1 MAMATEMRMLRK
13 LKNLG
18 TRRCLNSI
26 KKRKQ
31 FASFFLFKEYALLGW
46 WCD

>member
-1 MAMATEMRMLRK
+1 MAMEMRMLRK
-13 LKNLG
+13 LKNPG
-18 TRRCLNSI
+18 TRRFLNSI

-31 FASFFLFKEYALLGW
+31 FASFFLFKEDTSLRW